1 MTSVLTR
8 RLTGSDAL
16 GGASGTWELR
26 GQGEGLPMH
35 LSPTTPTPSSTPHP
49 PSRRGSVPAVSR
61 RGPRLPRTYVPRPA
75 FWSQLDRATQ
85 GAVTLVVAPAGAGK
99 TLGVG
104 GWLQQTSPA
113 PGPVDEARWVT
124 GDPSWDAQ
132 RLAGLLA
139 TDDEDAPEERD
150 DAESSAPRLLVVDDA
165 HLLPPSALHLLD
177 QRLSH
182 DPESLRVLLL
192 SRWDLPLSRLLPE
205 LLGHLTVLRGD
216 VLRMDEAES
225 AAMVA
230 AHARSHDPDVVAT
243 ITTHAQGW
251 CAAAVLM
258 ARAVASAPDPAAA
271 ARRYAGVDARVADR
285 VASEVFSA
293 LRPRERHLLL
303 CIGQERQVSASTAR
317 HLSHDPHAG
326 EVLNDLETT
335 GLLVTRVW
343 PDSQAGRDRD
353 YADTNDD
360 PCYQIHPLL
369 AEVIRRR
376 LVAGGVDVAQARA
389 TVARAVALDVE
400 RGETAH
406 AFDRLV
412 AINEPG
418 RAADLLARE
427 GVSMVMRG
435 QGAAVAAFVRAHPD
449 VIAEHPETWFPVA
462 VERWVTNDVE
472 SARHWM
478 DRALKAASSAASAE
492 ALTPPVAGRPQVA
505 CIRLMRARLG
515 LESLSAAV
523 GHAQRVVL
531 ESHRDG
537 ADDEVMPQLLTELGI
552 TQNWT
557 GDLVHAQVNLT
568 TAVGLSRTRNLPALA
583 IAALSHLAMTEYMAG
598 RERSGRELAAEAM
611 GLLGSALPWRPQFAF
626 SRASLVVLFSGLVDL
641 PWGDG
646 PIEPPTRPNPV
657 HAADLC
663 TLFWTRMRDAR
674 LALQAG
680 SATQAERILEAPLDL
695 PTGLEQLPD
704 HLRTVTLVERSFIA
718 AVAADGDLL
727 KVLESELLQL
737 RALGE
742 ASLVGGL
749 RADLAGD
756 VRRAASLFGAAVGDM
771 AYAQPASRE
780 IAMVCEAQT
789 LDVLGEHEAAHRRLQ
804 EAATATAV
812 RRNAVPFLGWTRHG
826 TPIATL
832 LARSAEQSGN
842 GWLHELAN
850 AADGQPDVISIYAVN
865 TATPRERDRI
875 SGARVLPALSPRER
889 DVLHELARGA
899 TYADIAANL
908 FVSENTVKTHVSSLY
923 AKLAA
928 GRRSEALAVA
938 RSLHLI

>member
-1 MTSVLTR
+1 
-8 RLTGSDAL
+8 
-16 GGASGTWELR
+16 
-26 GQGEGLPMH
+26 MH
-35 LSPTTPTPSSTPHP
+35 LSPSTPTPTSTPHP
-49 PSRRGSVPAVSR
+49 PSHGGAVPPPSR
-61 RGPRLPRTYVPRPA
+61 QGPRLPRTYVPRPA
-75 FWSQLDRATQ
+75 FWAQLDRATQ

-104 GWLQQTSPA
+104 GWLQHASPES
-113 PGPVDEARWVT
+113 GPVNEVRWVI
-124 GDPSWDAQ
+124 GDATWDAH
-132 RLAGLLA
+132 RIADVLTFAGAALP
-139 TDDEDAPEERD
+139 EDGEI
-150 DAESSAPRLLVVDDA
+150 DASASSPRLLVVDDA

-182 DPESLRVLLL
+182 EPESLRVLLL

-243 ITTHAQGW
+243 ITAHAQGW

-285 VASEVFSA
+285 IASEVFSA

-303 CIGQERQVSASTAR
+303 CIGHEKQVSASTAR

-343 PDSQAGRDRD
+343 PDSHAGRDRA
-353 YADTNDD
+353 YSDTVPSDD

-418 RAADLLARE
+418 RAADLLAGE

-449 VIAEHPETWFPVA
+449 VVAEHPDTWFSVA

-478 DRALKAASSAASAE
+478 DRALKAAAPTASTE
-492 ALTPPVAGRPQVA
+492 AHTSEVAGRPQVA

-646 PIEPPTRPNPV
+646 PIEPPTRPTPV

-674 LALQAG
+674 LALLAG

-727 KVLESELLQL
+727 KLLEAELLQL

-742 ASLVGGL
+742 ASLAGGL

-756 VRRAASLFGAAVGDM
+756 VRRAASLFGTAVGDM

-789 LDVLGEHEAAHRRLQ
+789 LDALGEHEPALRRLK

-832 LARSAEQSGN
+832 LASSAEQSGS

-850 AADGQPDVISIYAVN
+850 AAAGQPDVISIYAVN

>member
-8 RLTGSDAL
+8 RLAGSDAL

-35 LSPTTPTPSSTPHP
+35 LSPTTPTPSSNPHP
-49 PSRRGSVPAVSR
+49 PAPRGSVPASR

-85 GAVTLVVAPAGAGK
+85 GPVTLVVAPAGAGK

-104 GWLQQTSPA
+104 GWLQHASA
-113 PGPVDEARWVT
+113 EPGALEEARWVT
-124 GDPSWDAQ
+124 GDASWDA
-132 RLAGLLA
+132 RRIADLLAG
-139 TDDEDAPEERD
+139 DDDSGSLQDGDIDPQAG
-150 DAESSAPRLLVVDDA
+150 SPRLLVIDDA

-303 CIGQERQVSASTAR
+303 CIGQEKQVSASTAR

-343 PDSQAGRDRD
+343 PDSHAGRQRAYSD
-353 YADTNDD
+353 ADPNDD

-449 VIAEHPETWFPVA
+449 VVAEHPETWFPVA

-478 DRALKAASSAASAE
+478 DRALKAAAPAASAD
-492 ALTPPVAGRPQVA
+492 AHSPQVA

-568 TAVGLSRTRNLPALA
+568 TAVGLSKTRNLPALA

-611 GLLGSALPWRPQFAF
+611 GLLGAALPWRPQFAF
-626 SRASLVVLFSGLVDL
+626 SRASLVMLFSGLVDL

-646 PIEPPTRPNPV
+646 PIEPPTRPTPV

-680 SATQAERILEAPLDL
+680 SATQAERILETPLDL

-727 KVLESELLQL
+727 KVLEGELLQL

-789 LDVLGEHEAAHRRLQ
+789 LDVLGEDEAAHRRLQ

-842 GWLHELAN
+842 GWLHELAS

-865 TATPRERDRI
+865 TPTPRERDRI